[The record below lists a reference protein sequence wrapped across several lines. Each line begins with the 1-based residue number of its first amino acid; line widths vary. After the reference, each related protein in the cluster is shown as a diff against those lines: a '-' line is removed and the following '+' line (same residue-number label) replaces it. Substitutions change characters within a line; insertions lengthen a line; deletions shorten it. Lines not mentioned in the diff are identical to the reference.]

1 MNKMV
6 VLVLSLISFQYGK
19 AQNNSFPTT
28 GSVGIGTTTPLSK
41 LEVRGG
47 NFLIKNLS
55 NTAGESVPMISQS
68 LSFGD
73 YTTYGTSINTFTE
86 SADYNAYGLQILTQE
101 TYATGLTEKLRVMPN
116 GNVGIGSKNPL
127 AKLSVDGNILAKEI
141 KVKTDIA
148 VPDYVFEAEYK
159 LPGLPDLEQY
169 VKLNKHLPEV
179 PSAKEIEKNGLDL
192 AEMNLILLKKVE
204 ELTLHLIEKDKEIS
218 GIKEGYKSLVKR
230 LEKIENV
237 KK

>member
-1 MNKMV
+1 MNKTI
-6 VLVLSLISFQYGK
+6 VLLLSLVSFHYGK
-19 AQNNSFPTT
+19 AQSNSFPAT
-28 GSVGIGTTTPLSK
+28 GSVGIGTTIPLAK

-55 NTAGESVPMISQS
+55 NRAGESVPMISQS

-116 GNVGIGSKNPL
+116 GNVGIGNKNPQ
-127 AKLSVDGNILAKEI
+127 AKLAVDGNILAKEI
-141 KVKTDIA
+141 KVKTDIT
-148 VPDYVFEAEYK
+148 VPDYVFESDYK
-159 LPGLPDLEQY
+159 LPSLPDVEQY
-169 VKLNKHLPEV
+169 VKQNKHLPEV
-179 PSAKEIEKNGLDL
+179 PSAKEIEKDGLDL
-192 AEMNLILLKKVE
+192 AEMNLLLLKKVE
-204 ELTLHLIEKDKEIS
+204 ELTLHLIGKDKEIR
-218 GIKEGYKSLVKR
+218 GIKEGYEALVKR
-230 LEKIENV
+230 LEKVENS

>member
-1 MNKMV
+1 MNKTI
-6 VLVLSLISFQYGK
+6 VLLIGLVSFQYGK
-19 AQNNSFPTT
+19 AQSNSFPAT
-28 GSVGIGTTTPLSK
+28 GSVGIGTTTPLAK

-55 NTAGESVPMISQS
+55 NRAGESVPMISQS

-86 SADYNAYGLQILTQE
+86 SADFNAYGLQIFTQE

-116 GNVGIGSKNPL
+116 GNVGIGNKNPQ
-127 AKLSVDGNILAKEI
+127 AKLAVDGNILAKEI
-141 KVKTDIA
+141 KVKTDIT
-148 VPDYVFEAEYK
+148 VPDYVFEPDYI
-159 LPGLPDLEQY
+159 LPRLPDVEQY
-169 VKLNKHLPEV
+169 VKQNKHLPEV

-192 AEMNLILLKKVE
+192 AEMNLLLLKKVE

-218 GIKEGYKSLVKR
+218 GIKEGYETLVKR
-230 LEKIENV
+230 LEKVENV
-237 KK
+237 K